1 MKFLNK
7 FILGAATVLT
17 LALSGCGEDTPD
29 NKYFDSKDVDFTYN
43 VDGDEYCTD
52 YYVVSHVKFNNTSS
66 KSGSVTWDF
75 GDGETS
81 TEPNPVHKYKK
92 AGIYRVTLTVD
103 GVGSQTYPI
112 LIYDIVPVLTVA
124 DQDTEI
130 VEFNLTKLSFN
141 LELPN
146 PENLRVKYV
155 WTFPEGT
162 VDANGNKLET
172 FTGYSDSE
180 GNIEYPGYVSFSNIG
195 SQRIEISSWFDVD
208 GENRRLEDTYLNVQ
222 VGVSEPAPTLYY
234 AQRDGNIK
242 AIKLVDTSKL
252 PKGTKVLPY
261 DMGVSAGQTVM
272 ELQYADVTGTDDEG
286 KPTKTGWIYIID
298 AGKQYYYIN
307 DENGVMGDGYINA
320 MRTDGTGVNTVITNV
335 GGPAFSDPYQG
346 CVHGDYLYYTD
357 RNTGFSRVALTAR
370 GEVQGKTRTGDTY
383 LRDNFLMK
391 NELIPYY
398 GRPIAYGA
406 LNSSLLRDSKGV
418 WWMSKTNQ
426 GPGIYRFKDSDIYKT
441 QDEAK
446 AAAIPYP
453 VILNGGVVRAMA
465 MDEQRNYLY
474 MWRVDTSAGAPGFYQ
489 YTLPGATDG
498 ISLSNKG
505 LFNKAMDADPVN
517 TTAAEGLYTTQMAVD
532 KATGNVY
539 FAFRPTGTDTSG
551 VPAGITVF
559 DPSTKK
565 ISHYGDGNDLATGVC
580 INPNKTKLF

>member
-1 MKFLNK
+1 
-7 FILGAATVLT
+7 
-17 LALSGCGEDTPD
+17 
-29 NKYFDSKDVDFTYN
+29 
-43 VDGDEYCTD
+43 
-52 YYVVSHVKFNNTSS
+52 
-66 KSGSVTWDF
+66 
-75 GDGETS
+75 
-81 TEPNPVHKYKK
+81 
-92 AGIYRVTLTVD
+92 
-103 GVGSQTYPI
+103 
-112 LIYDIVPVLTVA
+112 
-124 DQDTEI
+124 
-130 VEFNLTKLSFN
+130 
-141 LELPN
+141 
-146 PENLRVKYV
+146 
-155 WTFPEGT
+155 
-162 VDANGNKLET
+162 
-172 FTGYSDSE
+172 
-180 GNIEYPGYVSFSNIG
+180 
-195 SQRIEISSWFDVD
+195 
-208 GENRRLEDTYLNVQ
+208 
-222 VGVSEPAPTLYY
+222 
-234 AQRDGNIK
+234 
-242 AIKLVDTSKL
+242 
-252 PKGTKVLPY
+252 
-261 DMGVSAGQTVM
+261 MGVSAGQTVM